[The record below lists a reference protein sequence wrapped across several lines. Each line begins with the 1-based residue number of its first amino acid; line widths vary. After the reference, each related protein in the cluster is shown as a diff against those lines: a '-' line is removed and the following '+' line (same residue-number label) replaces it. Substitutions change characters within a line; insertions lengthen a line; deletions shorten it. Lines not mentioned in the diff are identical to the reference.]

1 MFPSANIPIERRK
14 WNMKK
19 ISLIIALLA
28 VGCAKYPTQ
37 KAPYQIGIHV
47 YFTRINEQYAKPLT
61 VDSYSFQ
68 DVGNAGNHYTY
79 TVHDMDGKVWENV
92 VDYTLTDRDGK

>member
-1 MFPSANIPIERRK
+1 MNILTERRK
-14 WNMKK
+14 WSMKT

-28 VGCAKYPTQ
+28 IGCVKYPAQ
-37 KAPYQIGIHV
+37 KAPYQIGAKV

-68 DVGNAGNHYTY
+68 DVGNAGDHYTY
-79 TVHDMDGKVWENV
+79 TVHDMDGKVWKNV
-92 VDYTLTDRDGK
+92 VDYTLTDKAD